1 MSVTLDEFKY
11 GYDQD
16 SNRQWKANVVGT
28 AAVSSGLDEFYTYD
42 PLNRLTK
49 MQRGVLT
56 GGPPPTGIS
65 GTPAREMDYG
75 LDITGNWS
83 TYQTLTSGTTD
94 LTQTRTH
101 STVNEI

>member
-1 MSVTLDEFKY
+1 MRDGSQNAGRISFVSDLDRYEY

-28 AAVSSGLDEFYTYD
+28 LAVSSRLDEFYTYD

-56 GGPPPTGIS
+56 GGPPPTATQASQLQGGR
-65 GTPAREMDYG
+65 GTENRLEH
-75 LDITGNWS
+75 
-83 TYQTLTSGTTD
+83 
-94 LTQTRTH
+94 RR
-101 STVNEI
+101 